1 MQIKQFKFSKDD
13 FLMGVLNS
21 INDSFV
27 KSAIVQNIIKEKIK
41 RLNSEINLKNK
52 NFETKFGYHDTIKNN
67 WETYSPKF
75 KKDCNAAIDKL
86 NKLLNQ
92 KNEMQKIY
100 NELQN
105 NSFSNYE
112 FKDLEKVLERLFKW
126 EKPLRYDD
134 LKNGRY

>member
-1 MQIKQFKFSKDD
+1 MRIKQFKFSKDD

-27 KSAIVQNIIKEKIK
+27 KGALVQNIIKEKIK
-41 RLNSEINLKNK
+41 RLNSEINHKNK
-52 NFETKFGYHDTIKNN
+52 NFETKFGYYDTIKNN

-75 KKDCNAAIDKL
+75 KKDCNAAVDKL

-92 KNEMQKIY
+92 KNEMQKLY
-100 NELQN
+100 DELQN

-126 EKPLRYDD
+126 EKPIRYGD
-134 LKNGRY
+134 LENGRY